1 MAYFYIIVA
10 IVIWSSLGIIVR
22 LANTHLTYTI
32 FFPAFIALIAQ
43 TAILLTTKERKK
55 VPTIKK
61 IPWLLLLGPVFILNS
76 LTFYYAFT
84 HTTIANAVFTHYTA
98 PIFVALLAPLLLRE
112 SIDRLVIIAI
122 VLSTTGLLMMFH
134 GFSLSEQHM
143 KGIASG
149 IVSGFMYAILI
160 ILGRSLAQRFAP
172 LVITVFQN
180 LVVVL
185 ILLPFIKDVPLH
197 IVGYFL
203 LLGLVHSTVAP
214 ILYIRGLRD
223 VQASKA
229 AILGYLEPVAAMV
242 FAWIAFQEM
251 PRFMSL
257 IGGALIMYSGYL
269 TIKRREKQSGQNV
282 S

>member
-22 LANTHLTYTI
+22 LANTYLTYTI
-32 FFPAFIALIAQ
+32 FFPALIALIAQ
-43 TAILLTTKERKK
+43 TTILLTTKERKK
-55 VPTIKK
+55 IPTIKR
-61 IPWLLLLGPVFILNS
+61 IPWLLLIGPVFILNS
-76 LTFYYAFT
+76 LSFYYAFT

-98 PIFVALLAPLLLRE
+98 PIFVAMLSPLLLRE
-112 SIDRLVIIAI
+112 SIDRLVIVAI
-122 VLSTTGLLMMFH
+122 IISTTGLLLMFH

-149 IVSGFMYAILI
+149 IFSGLMYAILI

-197 IVGYFL
+197 IFGYFL

-214 ILYIRGLRD
+214 ILFIRGLRD
-223 VQASKA
+223 VKASKA
-229 AILGYLEPVAAMV
+229 AILGYLEPVAAMI
-242 FAWIAFQEM
+242 FAWIALQEM

-269 TIKRREKQSGQNV
+269 TIKRREKQVRQV